1 MKRLS
6 IFTFFQLFSSLL
18 VSSLVMG
25 QDFPLAIEEMR
36 KSIEKDTNSKFDTF
50 SITKKRVLK
59 NDGAIDPKKRVVGPV
74 VKPKKVKKLSLGEQR
89 VQAML
94 AANRARLQK
103 RNVNRPSA
111 GKGSA
116 KSKDWIKSKSNSQS
130 QWIDQT
136 KQSAA
141 AWRKSRAE
149 SLKRWAKDR
158 ARFKKQLPKYKKAL
172 AKIPEAEV
180 KIPVFK
186 PEKKKVRKIGPS
198 WHEVEVRTEKKAQM
212 SFIAANFK
220 QKIRNQGPRPT
231 CAAFAAVRAV
241 EIKARMEGFGRDL
254 SEQYFYY
261 ASKPE
266 CQDKPCS
273 KPGS

>member
-1 MKRLS
+1 
-6 IFTFFQLFSSLL
+6 
-18 VSSLVMG
+18 
-25 QDFPLAIEEMR
+25 
-36 KSIEKDTNSKFDTF
+36 
-50 SITKKRVLK
+50 
-59 NDGAIDPKKRVVGPV
+59 
-74 VKPKKVKKLSLGEQR
+74 
-89 VQAML
+89 
-94 AANRARLQK
+94 
-103 RNVNRPSA
+103 
-111 GKGSA
+111 
-116 KSKDWIKSKSNSQS
+116 
-130 QWIDQT
+130 
-136 KQSAA
+136 
-141 AWRKSRAE
+141 
-149 SLKRWAKDR
+149 
-158 ARFKKQLPKYKKAL
+158 
-172 AKIPEAEV
+172 V